1 MPLVYHTCN
10 GTLSPKDDIY
20 CVSNSASKPS
30 PLPVSLGTL
39 VTLSG
44 VISYFFQNASKSDA
58 LYN

>member
-20 CVSNSASKPS
+20 CVSNSASKPV
-30 PLPVSLGTL
+30 PEAVSLGIL
-39 VTLSG
+39 VTLS
-44 VISYFFQNASKSDA
+44 VAILYFFQNASKSDA